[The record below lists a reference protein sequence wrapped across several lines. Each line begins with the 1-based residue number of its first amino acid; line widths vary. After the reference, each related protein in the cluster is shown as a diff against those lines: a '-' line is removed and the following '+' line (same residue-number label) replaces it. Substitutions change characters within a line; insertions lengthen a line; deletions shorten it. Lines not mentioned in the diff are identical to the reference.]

1 MSRRAL
7 FLVVTSIAFLSCKPA
22 GESAITPEEIR
33 AIAKEAYVY
42 GFPMV
47 DNYRILHSYSVD
59 TASPEYKGE
68 VNTVH
73 SVARVYTPEDKAVQ
87 TPNSDTPYSMLTLD
101 LRAEPIVLTVPT
113 IEKGR
118 YYSLQFID
126 LYTHNFAYVGS
137 RVTGNEGAS
146 YLVAGPDWTGEKPDG
161 IKEVIRSETQLTMVI
176 YRTQL
181 FGPADLDNVKKI
193 QAGYALRPLSDFT
206 GKPSAVRVAAID
218 WVKPVARDE
227 LKTSPD
233 VFRVLNWL
241 LKYTSVDSS
250 EVELRK
256 RFEKIGIGPGLPFDV
271 ASLPADRRQAIEAGI
286 ADAWTDF
293 AAVSKQIDAREVTS
307 GDLFGTREYLRNNY
321 LYRMAGAML
330 GIYGNSK
337 DEAMYPAY
345 AVDSDGQKL
354 SGANS
359 YTLRFPPNE
368 LPPANAFWSLTMY
381 EMPASLL
388 VANPLNRYLIN
399 SPMLPKLKRD
409 ADGGITL
416 YVQNKSPGKARESNW
431 LPAPAGDFAAVLRI
445 YWPKEEA
452 LNGTWKAPPLKKT
465 P

>member
-1 MSRRAL
+1 
-7 FLVVTSIAFLSCKPA
+7 
-22 GESAITPEEIR
+22 
-33 AIAKEAYVY
+33 
-42 GFPMV
+42 
-47 DNYRILHSYSVD
+47 
-59 TASPEYKGE
+59 
-68 VNTVH
+68 
-73 SVARVYTPEDKAVQ
+73 
-87 TPNSDTPYSMLTLD
+87 
-101 LRAEPIVLTVPT
+101 
-113 IEKGR
+113 
-118 YYSLQFID
+118 
-126 LYTHNFAYVGS
+126 
-137 RVTGNEGAS
+137 
-146 YLVAGPDWTGEKPDG
+146 
-161 IKEVIRSETQLTMVI
+161 
-176 YRTQL
+176 
-181 FGPADLDNVKKI
+181 
-193 QAGYALRPLSDFT
+193 
-206 GKPSAVRVAAID
+206 
-218 WVKPVARDE
+218 VKPVARDE

-452 LNGTWKAPPLKKT
+452 LNGTWMAPPLKKT